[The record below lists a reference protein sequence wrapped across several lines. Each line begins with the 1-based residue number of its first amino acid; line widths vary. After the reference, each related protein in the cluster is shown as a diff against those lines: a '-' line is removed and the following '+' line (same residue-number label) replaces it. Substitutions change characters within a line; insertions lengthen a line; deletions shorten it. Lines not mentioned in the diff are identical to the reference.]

1 MPLRTFTPDR
11 QRRNVAVLAFAQ
23 ALFMSIQ
30 GMGIAATPLAAH
42 TLLGAD
48 EKWLATLPIFLV
60 HLSIMGTTIPA
71 SLLMGVLGRR
81 AGFTLGSVLGIAA
94 GGVGCYAMFEQSF
107 PLLCLAA
114 VFQGMQAGF
123 FWYFRLAAADAAE
136 PAFRA
141 KAISLVMAGGV
152 IAGFL
157 GPQTAKWAVDWLAP
171 VTFAGIYVAMA
182 VFSVAVME
190 LVQLVRIPR
199 LSVAERAAGG
209 RPMRQIMRQPAY
221 RVALAASVFGYA
233 VMTLTMSATPLAMQ
247 ACGFGFADSATVIQ
261 GHIIAMF
268 LPSFFT
274 GHLINRFGVL
284 PVIAAGGLIEVGCAI
299 VNLSGVEF
307 ANFLHRQHPGR
318 ARLEFRLRRRLDA
331 AHHHLCAGRAGQGAG
346 EPRLHGLPG
355 DRIGGGPVRPV
366 AGEGRLDHPQPL
378 RAAADGHGGHGG
390 GVADAAPASNGD
402 GAGRI
407 AGRLHGRPLRQ
418 KPAQGSPPGAAR
430 PEAALRDPE
439 SGACPRPPASATTRA
454 RRWRRRPTPS
464 CAGAGARCTR
474 KPGRTRRCRS

>member
-1 MPLRTFTPDR
+1 
-11 QRRNVAVLAFAQ
+11 
-23 ALFMSIQ
+23 
-30 GMGIAATPLAAH
+30 
-42 TLLGAD
+42 
-48 EKWLATLPIFLV
+48 
-60 HLSIMGTTIPA
+60 
-71 SLLMGVLGRR
+71 
-81 AGFTLGSVLGIAA
+81 
-94 GGVGCYAMFEQSF
+94 MFEHSF

-299 VNLSGVEF
+299 VNLSGIEF
-307 ANFLHRQHPGR
+307 ANFMLANILVGLGWNFAYVGGSTLLTTTYAPAER
-318 ARLEFRLRRRLDA
+318 AKVQASHDFTVYRRPRRRLPCPGVLQAKAGWTIINLSALPLMAMVVTA
-331 AHHHLCAGRAGQGAG
+331 AVWLM
-346 EPRLHGLPG
+346 
-355 DRIGGGPVRPV
+355 
-366 AGEGRLDHPQPL
+366 L
-378 RAAADGHGGHGG
+378 RQRRTAM
-390 GVADAAPASNGD
+390 APA
-402 GAGRI
+402 
-407 AGRLHGRPLRQ
+407 
-418 KPAQGSPPGAAR
+418 
-430 PEAALRDPE
+430 E
-439 SGACPRPPASATTRA
+439 
-454 RRWRRRPTPS
+454 
-464 CAGAGARCTR
+464 
-474 KPGRTRRCRS
+474 